1 MEPKIMNF
9 QSFETS
15 GLYFHHHLTFQGI
28 SDFVSMNC
36 PYYVDL
42 IKVFY
47 SNLKIYVNGYLLSEV
62 NKKKIKLKPDD
73 WFNITHLMY

>member
-1 MEPKIMNF
+1 
-9 QSFETS
+9 
-15 GLYFHHHLTFQGI
+15 
-28 SDFVSMNC
+28 MNC

-47 SNLKIYVNGYLLSEV
+47 SNLKISVNGYLLSEV

-73 WFNITHLMY
+73 WFNIAHLMY